1 MTKLLDK
8 VLEKLRTLPD
18 EEQDE
23 AAEVLMNFIARHEE
37 PEELDAE
44 TLAAIEEGIAQADR
58 GEFASEEEV
67 AAVFRRF
74 RS

>member
-1 MTKLLDK
+1 MTKLLDQ

-23 AAEVLMNFIARHEE
+23 AAEVLMTFIARHDE

-44 TLAAIEEGIAQADR
+44 TLAAIEEGLAQIER
-58 GEFASEEEV
+58 GEVVSEEEMEEF
-67 AAVFRRF
+67 FRQF
-74 RS
+74 RA